1 MSALDRAR
9 AAHRSAHRRTPTIL
23 TRAPGRVNLIGEH
36 TDYND
41 GFALPMALPFDVAI
55 AAHADPTG
63 HIVATSEGFAPAH
76 AALTSAPDP
85 ATGWIAYVH
94 GIAHL
99 LDADDHRV
107 AGWTGCI
114 ASDIPAG
121 ASLSSSAALTMA
133 AGLAALA
140 AAGSTIDPIELAL
153 TGQRVENEVLGFPSG
168 NLDQIASVS
177 GRRGSASLID
187 CRELTV
193 TPVPLPP
200 GVTVIIMDTGTRRQ
214 LVDSE
219 YASRRADCERAAAAL
234 GVGALRDVSLA
245 DVARLEDPLLQRC
258 ARHVV
263 SENERTLAAA
273 EAMRLGDAVETGRLM
288 SASHDSL
295 RDDYEVTGP
304 ALDAIVD
311 IARSQPGCH
320 GARMTGGGFAGGC
333 VALGDSERTDDF
345 MVAMGTDYDGVSSQ
359 PAVEPVRYWPVH
371 PAPGAE
377 VVES

>member
-1 MSALDRAR
+1 MSALDRVH
-9 AAHRSAHRRTPTIL
+9 AAYRSAHGRAPTIL

-55 AAHADPTG
+55 AAHADATG
-63 HIVATSEGFAPAH
+63 HINATSEGFAPAH
-76 AALTSAPDP
+76 AAVTDAPDP

-153 TGQRVENEVLGFPSG
+153 TGQRVENEVLGLPSG

-200 GVTVIIMDTGTRRQ
+200 GVTVILMDTGTRRQ

-219 YASRRADCERAAAAL
+219 YASRRSDCERAAAAL
-234 GVGALRDVSLA
+234 GVGALRDASLA
-245 DVARLEDPLLQRC
+245 DVARLEDPLLQRRT
-258 ARHVV
+258 RHVV

-273 EAMRLGDAVETGRLM
+273 EAMRLGDAVEMGRLM

-333 VALGDSERTDDF
+333 VALVDSERTEDF
-345 MVAMGTDYDGVSSQ
+345 MVAMGNAYDGVSSQ